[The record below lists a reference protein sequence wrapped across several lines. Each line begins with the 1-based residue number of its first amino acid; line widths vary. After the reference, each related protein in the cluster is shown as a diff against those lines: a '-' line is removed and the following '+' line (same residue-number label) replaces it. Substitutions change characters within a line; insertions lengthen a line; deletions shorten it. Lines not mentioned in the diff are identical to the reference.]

1 MCVLSGAVREM
12 ESGDDGQGSHICS
25 WEGRAIP
32 PPPPTHTHTLTPPHP
47 LNTHQEEELN
57 TELDLRLHLHEP
69 RPSRIEQDIHNV
81 RVTELLAHRDRV
93 TRHSTSLTTSLSL
106 QRNTGET
113 LAEILKI
120 EADKFSVE
128 IESLDKDLLSC
139 SKSKE

>member
-1 MCVLSGAVREM
+1 MCDLPGAVREM
-12 ESGDDGQGSHICS
+12 ESGDDGQGSHVCS
-25 WEGRAIP
+25 WEGRVIPP
-32 PPPPTHTHTLTPPHP
+32 PPPPTHTHTHTPT
-47 LNTHQEEELN
+47 LTHQEEELN